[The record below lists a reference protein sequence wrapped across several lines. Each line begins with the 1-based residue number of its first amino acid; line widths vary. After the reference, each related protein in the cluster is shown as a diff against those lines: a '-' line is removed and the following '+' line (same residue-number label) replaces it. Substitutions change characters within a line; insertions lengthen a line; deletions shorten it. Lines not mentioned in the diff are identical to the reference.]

1 MISRKNAGRGASG
14 LAVALMAFGPIIIK
28 VSDLAEFRFI
38 FWRLVIASVAY
49 VVVLHLRGLRLTWSA
64 IRDSFLGG
72 LFFVLQIAFFFLA
85 IRRTSATHATIVMA
99 LQPVVLLTVARTQ
112 FGERPRPSFYV
123 WSLVAILGVLL
134 TISEQDPGSEATFGG
149 DALALI
155 GMLFLC
161 GYFTVS
167 KRARDRLDI
176 VTYQTC
182 LTLIALLLVTP
193 MVLISGHGLAPPG
206 INDLWPVLAMAAI
219 PGTGHFFLNYAH
231 AHVDLSEIGL
241 INVLFN
247 VLVPLY
253 AWWFINESIT
263 GLTGLGVGI
272 AVGAVAM
279 LLTRPAND
287 SVAWDLDPH

>member
-1 MISRKNAGRGASG
+1 MISRTTLGRGASV
-14 LAVALMAFGPIIIK
+14 LSVVLMAFGPIIIK

-38 FWRLVIASVAY
+38 FWRLVVGSLVY
-49 VVVLHLRGLRLTWSA
+49 VMVLRLRGIRLTWSA

-123 WSLVAILGVLL
+123 WSAVIILGVGL
-134 TISEQDPGSEATFGG
+134 TISEQDSGSEATVGG
-149 DALALI
+149 DVLALI

-161 GYFTVS
+161 GYFVAS
-167 KRARDRLDI
+167 KRVRNRLDS
-176 VTYQTC
+176 VAYQTC
-182 LTLIALLLVTP
+182 LTLIALVLVTP
-193 MVLISGHGLAPPG
+193 MALISQHGLAPPE
-206 INDLWPVLAMAAI
+206 IDEWWPVIAMAMV
-219 PGTGHFFLNYAH
+219 PGTGHLLLNYAH

-253 AWWFINESIT
+253 AWWFISESIT

-272 AVGAVAM
+272 AVGAVAI
-279 LLTRPAND
+279 LVTRPAND
-287 SVAWDLDPH
+287 SVV